1 MKQEIIIAGFGGQG
15 VMLMGQIL
23 AGAGMLEDKNVS
35 WLPSYGPEMRGGTA
49 NCHVIVSDEPVAS
62 PYVAEPDVVIAMN
75 LPSMDKFAPI
85 LKKNGTL
92 IINSSLIETEPDRD
106 DINIIKVQANKL
118 AEEVG
123 SGRAANMV
131 ALGTYL
137 GHSKAVS
144 LESIMSSLKDNL
156 PERHHKLIPLNEE
169 AIKRGM
175 EKAEG

>member
-1 MKQEIIIAGFGGQG
+1 
-15 VMLMGQIL
+15 
-23 AGAGMLEDKNVS
+23 
-35 WLPSYGPEMRGGTA
+35 
-49 NCHVIVSDEPVAS
+49 
-62 PYVAEPDVVIAMN
+62 
-75 LPSMDKFAPI
+75 
-85 LKKNGTL
+85 
-92 IINSSLIETEPDRD
+92 
-106 DINIIKVQANKL
+106 
-118 AEEVG
+118 
-123 SGRAANMV
+123 MV